1 MIRNFFVTAWRSL
14 SRSKVFTLLNVSGLA
29 IGVAVCL
36 FMTVWLQRELSYD
49 NFHPNGDAIF
59 RVANTFK
66 SESESFSQAP
76 SGPALGAQLPGLLP
90 SINSACRIFTDA
102 YKIKYGNSQFIE
114 SNAISVDSNFFSFFG
129 FKLKLGN
136 AKQCLQSPDDI
147 VITENMAKKYFG
159 NDNAIGKT
167 LLLDDKYPFRVAAV
181 AENTPVNSQ
190 IQFDFVLPVSYK
202 KKRMME
208 DYGFDMDNFWVGGW
222 PYTYVQLKNPQQ
234 WKIAEQDINIIV
246 AKYSEKAWKEN
257 KMSYHYFL
265 QPLRD
270 IHLKSNLR
278 YDSPNNGNL
287 ARVNI
292 FTIVGIIVLLLAC
305 INYINL
311 TTAGAIKRAK
321 ETSVRKVIG
330 ATRRQLINQFF
341 IETLIISAVAVLA
354 GVLLF
359 KLLLPSFSQWTE
371 QEYSFDFNRNNVL
384 LIPGFIL
391 LIAIIAGIY
400 PASILSS
407 FKPALA
413 LKGDFTHSLKG
424 NFIRKTLVVV
434 QFTITI
440 ALITSIIIIS
450 RQMNYIN
457 SKSLGFNSN
466 AVAVINFYGD
476 DKVVSRY
483 SAIRNE
489 LLTNPYIQNVCR
501 HDANVVGGLGN
512 GWTITQDING
522 KEISTSLYAL
532 SVDEDYFN
540 TYGMQLAAGRFFSK
554 DFPSD
559 TSRAVIVNEAA
570 VRTFGW
576 KTPENAL
583 GKRFDTGV
591 NAQYVVGVV
600 KDFNFEPLH
609 KPVEALRI
617 VYARHS
623 SEMSLKI
630 DAKHIDAA
638 LDHIKRTWK
647 AIVPDVPLEYS
658 FVDDRIREQYDNEQK

>member
-49 NFHPNGDAIF
+49 NFHPNGGAIF

-90 SINSACRIFTDA
+90 SINSACRVFTDA
-102 YKIKYGNSQFIE
+102 YKIKYNSSQFIE

-136 AKQCLQSPDDI
+136 AKQCLQSPDEI

-167 LLLDDKYPFRVAAV
+167 LLLDGKYPFRVAAV

-190 IQFDFVLPVSYK
+190 IQYDFVLPVSYK

-278 YDSPNNGNL
+278 YDSPNNGSL

-466 AVAVINFYGD
+466 AVAVINYYGD

-489 LLTNPYIQNVCR
+489 LLTNPYIQNVSR

-512 GWTITQDING
+512 GWTIPKISMG
-522 KEISTSLYAL
+522 KKSLQACML
-532 SVDEDYFN
+532 
-540 TYGMQLAAGRFFSK
+540 
-554 DFPSD
+554 
-559 TSRAVIVNEAA
+559 
-570 VRTFGW
+570 
-576 KTPENAL
+576 
-583 GKRFDTGV
+583 
-591 NAQYVVGVV
+591 
-600 KDFNFEPLH
+600 
-609 KPVEALRI
+609 
-617 VYARHS
+617 
-623 SEMSLKI
+623 
-630 DAKHIDAA
+630 
-638 LDHIKRTWK
+638 
-647 AIVPDVPLEYS
+647 
-658 FVDDRIREQYDNEQK
+658 